1 MILVEEAG
9 LLTTVQDLGRPGYG
23 PIGVSASGAADPV
36 ALRIGNL
43 LLGNP
48 ENTPA
53 LEMTLTGATFHFG
66 QPATVALTGAD
77 FDTDLPLWQTHSV
90 SGRLRVG
97 RARSGARCYLCLRG
111 GIDVQKTLG
120 SASAH
125 VLSGLGGRPL
135 RSGDRLRI
143 GPEPSAMSRLRVRR
157 SVLERLAPRRQLRIT
172 PGPQYSD
179 FREHSR
185 DLLLASEFEVTEQAN
200 RMGVRLAGPFIDT
213 PFGGTMM
220 TEGVSLGAIQV
231 PASGHPIILFVDAQT
246 TGGYPIIANV
256 ISADLPGVGQLR
268 PRDHIR
274 FEMISFED
282 ARSLY
287 IDRERLLEPKA
298 LLW

>member
-1 MILVEEAG
+1 MILVEEPG

-53 LEMTLTGATFHFG
+53 LEMTLTGGTYRFDQA
-66 QPATVALTGAD
+66 ADIALTGAD
-77 FDTDLPLWQTHSV
+77 FDADLPLWQVHRL

-111 GIDVQKTLG
+111 GIDVPKTFG
-120 SASAH
+120 SASTH
-125 VLSGLGGRPL
+125 VLSGLGGRRL
-135 RSGDRLRI
+135 QTGDTLRI
-143 GPEPSAMSRLRVRR
+143 GPEPAATSHLRVRR
-157 SVLERLAPRRQLRIT
+157 SALEHLAPRTLLRIT
-172 PGPQYSD
+172 PGPQYSY
-179 FREHSR
+179 FPQTAR
-185 DLLLASEFEVTEQAN
+185 DLLLSASFEVSEHAN
-200 RMGVRLAGPFIDT
+200 RMGVRLTGQSIEAPFE
-213 PFGGTMM
+213 GSMM

-231 PASGHPIILFVDAQT
+231 PSSGHPIILFVDAQT

-256 ISADLPGVGQLR
+256 VSTDLPSVGQLR
-268 PRDHIR
+268 PRDHVR
-274 FEMISFED
+274 FEMVSFEQ
-282 ARSLY
+282 ARRLY
-287 IDRERLLEPKA
+287 LDRERLLQSEA